1 MLFGGKN
8 HLRELESRIQSL
20 DEEIRRKENE
30 LATLRRQLEEAQ
42 AEAER
47 CRWESNAMRRVSEEF
62 KAFHQSLVQ
71 VQGSVGTLAQRSEE
85 DRQTA
90 EQAFERAET
99 SREVAETIATSLSR
113 LAERSQNAAQKVGA
127 LDTRAQEITGIV
139 NLIREI
145 ADQTNLLALNA
156 AIEAARAGEQGRGFA
171 VVADEVRKL
180 AERTSVAT
188 ADISRLVEQIRSDS
202 TASREAMTELAA
214 ESSRLSEEGE
224 KATQAVEALEGLVE
238 HIERS
243 AGLAALRSFCELAK
257 LDHILYKFSV
267 YEVLLGVSDKAATE
281 FANHQNCRLGR
292 WYYEGR
298 GKECFSGFPGYR
310 ELERPHR
317 TVHEAAQ
324 EALEALAKKDVDR
337 IVEAIHRME
346 VASIEVMQGLD
357 HLVQGAE
364 QNAELLACVKGG
376 ETTKTSSATKLT
388 GATKAAAAG
397 SPPAKSP
404 VQSR

>member
-1 MLFGGKN
+1 MLFGDT
-8 HLRELESRIQSL
+8 HRLRELESRIQSL

-42 AEAER
+42 AEADR
-47 CRWESNAMRRVSEEF
+47 CRWESNAMRRVSEELKTF
-62 KAFHQSLVQ
+62 QQSLTQ
-71 VQGSVGTLAQRSEE
+71 VQGSVGTLAERSEE

-90 EQAFERAET
+90 EQAFERAER
-99 SREVAETIATSLSR
+99 SREVVEAIATSLR
-113 LAERSQNAAQKVGA
+113 QLAERSQNAAQKVGA

-188 ADISRLVEQIRSDS
+188 ADISRLVEQIRNDS
-202 TASREAMTELAA
+202 SSSREAMTELAA
-214 ESSRLSEEGE
+214 ESSRLSTEGE
-224 KATQAVEALEGLVE
+224 QAAQEVETLEGLVE
-238 HIERS
+238 HIEQS
-243 AGLAALRSFCELAK
+243 AGLSALRSFCELAK
-257 LDHILYKFSV
+257 IDHILYKFGV
-267 YEVLLGVSDKAATE
+267 YQVVLGVSDKAASE
-281 FANHQNCRLGR
+281 FASHQNCRLGR

-324 EALEALAKKDVDR
+324 EAFAALAKKDIDR

-346 VASIEVMQGLD
+346 VASLEVMQGLD
-357 HLVQGAE
+357 RLVQGAE

-376 ETTKTSSATKLT
+376 DTTKTSSATKLT
-388 GATKAAAAG
+388 TAAKAPAAVT
-397 SPPAKSP
+397 PPAKPP

>member
-1 MLFGGKN
+1 MLFGDKN
-8 HLRELESRIQSL
+8 RVRELESRIQSL

-62 KAFHQSLVQ
+62 KAFQQSLAE

-85 DRQTA
+85 DRLAA
-90 EQAFERAET
+90 EQAFERAEV
-99 SREVAETIATSLSR
+99 SREAAEAIAQSLR
-113 LAERSQNAAQKVGA
+113 QLAERSQSAAQKVGA
-127 LDTRAQEITGIV
+127 LDARAQEITGIV

-171 VVADEVRKL
+171 VVADEIRKL
-180 AERTSVAT
+180 AERTAVAT

-202 TASREAMTELAA
+202 GSSREAMGELAH
-214 ESSRLSEEGE
+214 ESSRLSEEGD
-224 KATQAVEALEGLVE
+224 KAVQEVGSLEGLVE
-238 HIERS
+238 ALERS
-243 AGLAALRSFCELAK
+243 AGLSALRSFCELAK
-257 LDHILYKFSV
+257 IDHILYKFAV
-267 YEVLLGVSDKAATE
+267 YQVLLGVSDKPAAE
-281 FANHQNCRLGR
+281 FASHQNCRLGR

-310 ELERPHR
+310 EIERPHR

>member
-1 MLFGGKN
+1 MLFGDKN

-30 LATLRRQLEEAQ
+30 LATLRHQLEEAQ
-42 AEAER
+42 AEADR
-47 CRWESNAMRRVSEEF
+47 CRWESNAMRRVSEEL

-171 VVADEVRKL
+171 VVADEIRKL
-180 AERTSVAT
+180 AERTAVAT
-188 ADISRLVEQIRSDS
+188 ADISRLVEQIRGDS
-202 TASREAMTELAA
+202 GSSREAMSELAQ
-214 ESSRLSEEGE
+214 ESGRLSEQGE
-224 KATQAVEALEGLVE
+224 KAAKEVETLEGLVE
-238 HIERS
+238 DIERS

-257 LDHILYKFSV
+257 LDHILYKFAV
-267 YEVLLGVSDKAATE
+267 YEVLLGVSDKAAAE

-298 GKECFSGFPGYR
+298 GKDCFSGFPGYR

-324 EALEALAKKDVDR
+324 EAFEALAKKDVER
-337 IVEAIHRME
+337 MVEAAHRME
-346 VASIEVMQGLD
+346 LASLEVMQGLD
-357 HLVQGAE
+357 RLVEGAE
-364 QNAELLACVKGG
+364 KNAELLACVKGG
-376 ETTKTSSATKLT
+376 ETARPERAPLS
-388 GATKAAAAG
+388 GAPTAAAAPT
-397 SPPAKSP
+397 PPARSP
-404 VQSR
+404 ARSR

>member
-1 MLFGGKN
+1 MLFGDKN

-42 AEAER
+42 AEADR
-47 CRWESNAMRRVSEEF
+47 CRWESNAMRRVSEELKTF
-62 KAFHQSLVQ
+62 QQSLTE
-71 VQGSVGTLAQRSEE
+71 VQGSIGTLAQRSEE
-85 DRQTA
+85 DRLAA
-90 EQAFERAET
+90 EQAFERAERG
-99 SREVAETIATSLSR
+99 REAAEAIAKSLR
-113 LAERSQNAAQKVGA
+113 QLAERSQNAAQKVGA

-188 ADISRLVEQIRSDS
+188 ADISRLVEQIRNDS
-202 TASREAMTELAA
+202 GSSREAMNVLAA
-214 ESSRLSEEGE
+214 ESSRLSTEGD
-224 KATQAVEALEGLVE
+224 KAAQEVEALEGLVE
-238 HIERS
+238 HIEQS

-257 LDHILYKFSV
+257 IDHILYKFGV
-267 YEVLLGVSDKAATE
+267 YQVALGVSDKAATE

-324 EALEALAKKDVDR
+324 EAFEALAKKDVDR
-337 IVEAIHRME
+337 IVEAVHRME
-346 VASIEVMQGLD
+346 LASLEVMQGLD
-357 HLVQGAE
+357 RLVEGAE
-364 QNAELLACVKGG
+364 KDAELLGCVKG
-376 ETTKTSSATKLT
+376 EKSARTEGQKPS
-388 GATKAAAAG
+388 AAPKAPLAPT
-397 SPPAKSP
+397 PPARSP
-404 VQSR
+404 ARSR

>member
-1 MLFGGKN
+1 MFFADKN
-8 HLRELESRIQSL
+8 KQHELEARIQAL
-20 DEEIRRKENE
+20 NEEIHRKENE
-30 LATLRRQLEEAQ
+30 LSTLRRQLEEAQ

-47 CRWESNAMRRVSEEF
+47 CRWESNAMRRVSEEL
-62 KAFHQSLVQ
+62 KAFQQSLTQ
-71 VQGSVGTLAQRSEE
+71 VQGSVGTLAERSEE
-85 DRQTA
+85 DRLTA
-90 EQAFERAET
+90 EQAFERAEH
-99 SREVAETIATSLSR
+99 SREVVESIATSLR
-113 LAERSQNAAQKVGA
+113 QLADRSQHAAQKVGA
-127 LDTRAQEITGIV
+127 LDARAQEITGIV

-188 ADISRLVEQIRSDS
+188 ADISRLVEQIRNDS
-202 TASREAMTELAA
+202 GSSREAMTELAA
-214 ESSRLSEEGE
+214 ESNRLSTEGE
-224 KATQAVEALEGLVE
+224 QAAQEVEALEDLVE
-238 HIERS
+238 RIEQS

-257 LDHILYKFSV
+257 IDHILYKFGV
-267 YEVLLGVSDKAATE
+267 YQVMLGVSDKAAAE
-281 FANHQNCRLGR
+281 FASHQNCRLGR

-317 TVHEAAQ
+317 TVHEASQ
-324 EALEALAKKDVDR
+324 EAFAALAQKDVDR

-346 VASIEVMQGLD
+346 MASLEVMQGLD
-357 HLVQGAE
+357 RLVQGAE

-376 ETTKTSSATKLT
+376 DTPKTTNTTKLT
-388 GATKAAAAG
+388 TAAKASAAV
-397 SPPAKSP
+397 SPPAQSP
-404 VQSR
+404 ARSR

>member
-1 MLFGGKN
+1 MLFGDKN

-30 LATLRRQLEEAQ
+30 LSTLRRQLEEAL
-42 AEAER
+42 AEAQR
-47 CRWESNAMRRVSEEF
+47 CRWESNAMRRVSEEL
-62 KAFHQSLVQ
+62 KAFQQSLTQ
-71 VQGSVGTLAQRSEE
+71 VQGSVGSLAQRSEE
-85 DRQTA
+85 DRSTA
-90 EQAFERAET
+90 EQAFERAKR
-99 SREVAETIATSLSR
+99 SREVAEAIATSLR
-113 LAERSQNAAQKVGA
+113 QLAERSQNAAGKVGA

-188 ADISRLVEQIRSDS
+188 ADISRLVDQIRNDS
-202 TASREAMTELAA
+202 GASREAMTELAA
-214 ESSRLSEEGE
+214 ESSRLSIEGE
-224 KATQAVEALEGLVE
+224 QAAQEVETLEELVK
-238 HIERS
+238 HIEQS
-243 AGLAALRSFCELAK
+243 AGLSALRSFCELAK
-257 LDHILYKFSV
+257 IDHILYKFGV
-267 YEVLLGVSDKAATE
+267 YQVVLGVSDKAPSE
-281 FANHQNCRLGR
+281 FASHQNCRLGR

-310 ELERPHR
+310 EIERPHR

-324 EALEALAKKDVDR
+324 EAFEALAKKDVDR

-346 VASIEVMQGLD
+346 VASREVMQGLD

-376 ETTKTSSATKLT
+376 EPPKTSSAAKFT
-388 GATKAAAAG
+388 GAVKASAAG
-397 SPPAKSP
+397 SPSAKSP
-404 VQSR
+404 AQSR